1 MVEDGLI
8 QFYFQKIW
16 DLWNQREDPQVLR
29 QILQYLDKI
38 EIHCD
43 DPIILKELQ
52 RTRDILHLERQNFTR
67 SIPPFS
73 HHTSDTLQVEEE
85 LPIKIEDF
93 IVVEKPNI
101 TFNEIGGLLEVKEML
116 KMEVIYPFLYP
127 DKYELYG
134 RTPGNG
140 IMLWGPPGVGKTML
154 AKAVAKE
161 SNLPVFIAPRVSDI
175 MSRWVGQS
183 EKIIAAI
190 FEYAKKCSGAALFF
204 DEVDYLAAR
213 SGPSYMQRIKREL
226 LQQMDGLQSK
236 KDNLLVFG
244 ATNKPWLLDPAIR
257 RPSPSGVR
265 FSKSILIPPPDYSAR
280 REIFKLFLSKLKP
293 EMISDDV
300 DLDELARTTHGYS
313 GADIGAIVE
322 QAIDIPLKEYIK
334 GGRPRPVC
342 MDDFR
347 QAISN
352 TPKSIIPWIAEALK
366 SVQRYGEEYLAA
378 QIATLAKEYAYNEG
392 EA

>member
-1 MVEDGLI
+1 MVQDGLI

-16 DLWNQREDPQVLR
+16 DLWNQRGDPQVLR

-52 RTRDILHLERQNFTR
+52 RTRDILHLERQNFIR
-67 SIPPFS
+67 STPSFS
-73 HHTSDTLQVEEE
+73 HQTSDALQVEEE
-85 LPIKIEDF
+85 LPIRIEDF

-101 TFNEIGGLLEVKEML
+101 TFNEIGGLLELKETL

-127 DKYELYG
+127 EKYELYG

-140 IMLWGPPGVGKTML
+140 ILLWGPPGVGKTML

-161 SNLPVFIAPRVSDI
+161 SSLPVFIAPKVSDI
-175 MSRWVGQS
+175 MNRWVGRS

-190 FEYAKKCSGAALFF
+190 FEYAKKCSGATLFF
-204 DEVDYLAAR
+204 DEVDYLAPR
-213 SGPSYMQRIKREL
+213 HGPSYMLRIKREL

-265 FSKSILIPPPDYSAR
+265 FSKCILVPPPDYAAR
-280 REIFKLFLSKLKP
+280 KEIFKLYLSKLKP
-293 EMISDDV
+293 EIISDDV
-300 DLDELARTTHGYS
+300 NLDELARMTHGYS

-322 QAIDIPLKEYIK
+322 QAIDIPLKEHIK
-334 GGRPRPVC
+334 GSPPRPVC
-342 MDDFR
+342 MNDFLK
-347 QAISN
+347 AISAQ
-352 TPKSIIPWIAEALK
+352 PKTILPWITEALK
-366 SVQRYGEEYLAA
+366 SVQRYGEEYLAT
-378 QIATLAKEYAYNEG
+378 QLETLAKEYAFNDG
-392 EA
+392 EI